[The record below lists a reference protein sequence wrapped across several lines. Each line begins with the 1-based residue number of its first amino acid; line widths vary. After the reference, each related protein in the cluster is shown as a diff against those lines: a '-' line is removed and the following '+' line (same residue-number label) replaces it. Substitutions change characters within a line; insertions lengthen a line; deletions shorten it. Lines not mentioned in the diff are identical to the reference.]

1 MQVVQNGEKKS
12 YEIPTDRRIIV
23 LEDIDCLTDMVLDRA
38 DPSTAEVS
46 QASSGMHAL
55 NLSILLNILDGI
67 LEQPGRILFM
77 TSNFPDKLDK
87 ALVRPGRIDVIVRF
101 TCYSAQEISE
111 IVHGFT
117 GKGLSECD
125 QQRVRPLVWT
135 LAEVTQVIFEHLEDI
150 ESIVAK
156 LEGSKEV
163 APEDP
168 PKAHA
173 RHRRVQECVAA
184 PGAHTTQPNW
194 ASMF

>member
-1 MQVVQNGEKKS
+1 MRRSRTRSRRTGAS
-12 YEIPTDRRIIV
+12 SCLRTD
-23 LEDIDCLTDMVLDRA
+23 TDTVLDQA
-38 DPSTAEVS
+38 GPPSTVVVP
-46 QASSGMHAL
+46 QAASGMHAL

-101 TCYSAQEISE
+101 TRCSAPEISE

-117 GKGLSECD
+117 GKALSERD
-125 QQRVRPLVWT
+125 QQRVTPHMWT
-135 LAEVTQVIFEHLEDI
+135 PAEVTQVIFEHLEDT
-150 ESIVAK
+150 ESIVMK

-163 APEDP
+163 APDP
-168 PKAHA
+168 PPVVP
-173 RHRRVQECVAA
+173 RRRYVQECAA
-184 PGAHTTQPNW
+184 VPGGSTAQPNW